1 MASGPGDVSTLRT
14 EQDLP
19 LKLVL
24 LGVLIIAV
32 VSGCCPLS
40 P

>member
-1 MASGPGDVSTLRT
+1 MAGSREAGTLRT

-32 VSGCCPLS
+32 VMWLLPAI